1 MSLVKLF
8 SDGLWTV
15 LRTAICSPSGT
26 VIKVFV
32 TFMLIDLCVELTVKA
47 EIHCK
52 ADVDFA
58 LLLPAQWGQS
68 CCLLGPP
75 DAFTPYRAV
84 PSQIC

>member
-15 LRTAICSPSGT
+15 LGTAICNPSSA

-32 TFMLIDLCVELTVKA
+32 TFMLTVLCVELTVRI

-52 ADVDFA
+52 VDVDFA

-68 CCLLGPP
+68 CCLLGPL